1 MDVKGVEEAGISLH
15 RDGRQNEQGNAE
27 PEIR

>member
-1 MDVKGVEEAGISLH
+1 MNVEGMEEAGISLH